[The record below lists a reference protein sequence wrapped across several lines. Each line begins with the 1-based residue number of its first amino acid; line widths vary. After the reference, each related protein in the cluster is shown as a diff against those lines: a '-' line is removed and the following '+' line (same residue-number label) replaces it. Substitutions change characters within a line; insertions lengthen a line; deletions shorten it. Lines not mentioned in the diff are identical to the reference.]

1 MEPLADYTGL
11 KSIEKL
17 EVSHQ
22 KQKEFDLGSLP
33 GGLPYGRRSA
43 EFKAEATAA
52 AIYGS
57 AQIAKK
63 MKL

>member
-17 EVSHQ
+17 EVSHR
-22 KQKEFDLGSLP
+22 KQEFDLGSLP